1 MEDRGLSNI
10 IPSPT
15 PHVWPSLDDLMKG
28 TPTGVPLGSCL
39 CKRTPATCGR
49 RCIMGRRSTSRGKNT
64 MMRSPGIGISDL
76 VLGIIVQKSS
86 NIIIKTDG
94 LGFDGKSFTGTLS
107 PHRTL
112 LSMQAWALLT
122 KPTCRWVYLISDQF
136 ITNVCTSTT
145 SYNFTWIQTSDI
157 CLTPCLEIG
166 WKLKLLFCR
175 YFLCLSTSK
184 GLFQTLHRKA
194 EQLLYM
200 GRRITWMSEAA

>member
-94 LGFDGKSFTGTLS
+94 LGLNGKSFTGTLS

-122 KPTCRWVYLISDQF
+122 KPTCRWVYLISEQVIIFLSFRSIFSQKKIGMGWLDPGGVKNRAPIRKYF
-136 ITNVCTSTT
+136 CE
-145 SYNFTWIQTSDI
+145 I
-157 CLTPCLEIG
+157 CLTHV
-166 WKLKLLFCR
+166 LKLDDN
-175 YFLCLSTSK
+175 
-184 GLFQTLHRKA
+184 
-194 EQLLYM
+194 
-200 GRRITWMSEAA
+200 